1 MENPGELIARSLV
14 PGCFGV
20 KSDCLCQPDQW
31 AGTTLSPYKEKSMT
45 IVLDGS
51 SLTVEKLV
59 AIARHN
65 ERVELAPQALERI
78 KVCRA
83 MLEEKLA
90 NKEIMYGTNTG
101 IGEFSEKILNDDQV
115 KEFQKYLIYNHAAGI
130 GDPAPIEYVRGALA
144 GRINVHAHG
153 NSGCRPEI
161 TLTFVEMLN
170 QGVTPVVCQKGSV
183 GASGDLAPMA
193 QAALLLMGEG
203 EAFYQGERLSGKTA
217 MDRAGIA
224 IPGLQARDGLAA
236 INGSNLL
243 TAMSAIHIFD
253 MERWIKQ
260 ADIAA
265 SMSIEALLGNLKPY
279 SAKLHELR
287 GFNGAIVSAKN
298 IMTCV
303 EGSDLTS
310 GRMKTKVQDAY
321 SMRSTPQVI
330 GAARDAI
337 AYARAQVEIELNGVG
352 DNPIFVP
359 ELKLT
364 LTGANFQ
371 GSPVALPMDMAGA
384 AITMVCVLS
393 ERRLNRLTNP
403 ALSQGLPD
411 FLAHSPGFYS
421 GLMLSQ
427 YTADH
432 LIVEQRM
439 LSAPASIQ
447 SIPAAADQ
455 EDFVSMGMNTA
466 IKNGQ
471 ILDNANGVLGIEF
484 MAAAQALDFRE
495 FTPGRGVQKAREVIR
510 RHVAHLEVDRP
521 LYPDHNAMK
530 ALVKSGEILDEVE
543 KTIGKLG

>member
-1 MENPGELIARSLV
+1 
-14 PGCFGV
+14 
-20 KSDCLCQPDQW
+20 
-31 AGTTLSPYKEKSMT
+31 MT
-45 IVLDGS
+45 IILDGS
-51 SLTVEKLV
+51 SLTIERITSVARFGEK
-59 AIARHN
+59 IA
-65 ERVELAPQALERI
+65 LDPAALERI
-78 KVCRA
+78 KVCRT
-83 MLEEKLA
+83 MVEEKLA
-90 NKEIMYGTNTG
+90 AREIMYGTNTG
-101 IGEFSEKILNDDQV
+101 IGEFSEKILDDQQI
-115 KEFQKYLIYNHAAGI
+115 KEFQKFLIYNHSAGI
-130 GDPAPIEYVRGALA
+130 GDPMPLEHVRAALT

-161 TLTFVEMLN
+161 TLTLVEMLN
-170 QGVTPVVCQKGSV
+170 KGVTPVVCQKGSV

-203 EAFYQGERLSGKTA
+203 EAFYEGQRLSGAEA
-217 MDRAGIA
+217 MRRAGIPV
-224 IPGLQARDGLAA
+224 PGLMARDGLAA
-236 INGSNLL
+236 INGSNFL
-243 TAMSAIHIFD
+243 TAMSALHIYD
-253 MERWIKQ
+253 MERFLRQ
-260 ADIAA
+260 AEIAA
-265 SMSIEALLGNLKPY
+265 AMSIEALLGNLKPY
-279 SAKLHELR
+279 TTRLHELR
-287 GFNGAIVSAKN
+287 GFKGAISSACN
-298 IMTCV
+298 IMKV
-303 EGSDLTS
+303 VSGSDLTT
-310 GRMKTKVQDAY
+310 GKMKTKVQDAY

-337 AYARAQVEIELNGVG
+337 AYARSQVETELNGVG

-371 GSPVALPMDMAGA
+371 GTPVALPMDMAGMA
-384 AITMVCVLS
+384 VTMVCVLS

-432 LIVEQRM
+432 LIVEQRI

-471 ILDNANGVLGIEF
+471 ILDNAYGVLGIEF

-495 FTPGRGVQKAREVIR
+495 FTPGRGTLKAREIIR
-510 RHVAHLEVDRP
+510 QHVAHLEIDRP

-530 ALVKSGEILDEVE
+530 ALVKSTEILSGVE
-543 KTIGKLG
+543 SAVGSLE

>member
-1 MENPGELIARSLV
+1 
-14 PGCFGV
+14 
-20 KSDCLCQPDQW
+20 
-31 AGTTLSPYKEKSMT
+31 MT

-51 SLTVEKLV
+51 SLTIEKIV
-59 AIARHN
+59 AIARHG
-65 ERVELAPQALERI
+65 EKVELAPAALERI
-78 KVCRA
+78 KICRA

-90 NKEIMYGTNTG
+90 NHEIMYGTNTG
-101 IGEFSEKILNDDQV
+101 IGEFSETLLSDDQV
-115 KEFQKYLIYNHAAGI
+115 KEFQRFLVYNHAAGI
-130 GDPAPIEYVRGALA
+130 GDPAPIEHVRAALA

-161 TLTFVEMLN
+161 TLTYVEMLN
-170 QGVTPVVCQKGSV
+170 KGVTPVVCQKGSV

-203 EAFYQGERLSGKTA
+203 EAFFRGEQLPGKIA
-217 MDRAGIA
+217 MEKAGIPV
-224 IPGLQARDGLAA
+224 PGLMARDGLAA
-236 INGSNLL
+236 INGSNLM
-243 TAMSAIHIFD
+243 TAISALHIHD
-253 MERWIKQ
+253 MERFIRQ
-260 ADIAA
+260 AEICAA
-265 SMSIEALLGNLKPY
+265 MSIEALLGNLKPY
-279 SAKLHELR
+279 NTKIHELR
-287 GFNGAIVSAKN
+287 GFKGSITSASN
-298 IMTCV
+298 ILKCL
-303 EGSDLTS
+303 EGSDLAT
-310 GRMKTKVQDAY
+310 GKMKTKVQDAY

-337 AYARAQVEIELNGVG
+337 AYARSQVEIELNGVG

-371 GSPVALPMDMAGA
+371 GSPVALPMDMAGT

-403 ALSQGLPD
+403 ALSAGLPD

-432 LIVEQRM
+432 LIVEQRI

-466 IKNGQ
+466 LKNGQ
-471 ILDNANGVLGIEF
+471 ILDNAYGILGIEF

-495 FTPGRGVQKAREVIR
+495 FTPGKGTAKARETIR
-510 RHVAHLEVDRP
+510 KHVNHLEIDRP

-530 ALVKSGEILDEVE
+530 ALVKSGEILNEVE
-543 KTIGKLG
+543 SVVGALG

>member
-1 MENPGELIARSLV
+1 MMA
-14 PGCFGV
+14 
-20 KSDCLCQPDQW
+20 
-31 AGTTLSPYKEKSMT
+31 

-51 SLTVEKLV
+51 NLTIEKLV
-59 AIARHN
+59 RIAR
-65 ERVELAPQALERI
+65 EGEPVELDTAALKRI
-78 KVCRA
+78 EVCRV

-90 NKEIMYGTNTG
+90 AREVMYGTNTG
-101 IGEFSEKILNDDQV
+101 IGEFSEKLLSDEQV
-115 KEFQKYLIYNHAAGI
+115 REFQRYLVYNHAAGI
-130 GDPAPIEYVRGALA
+130 GDPAPIEHVRGALA

-170 QGVTPVVCQKGSV
+170 KGVTPVVCQKGSV
-183 GASGDLAPMA
+183 GACGDLAPMA

-203 EAFYQGERLSGKTA
+203 EAFYHGERLAGGEA
-217 MDRAGIA
+217 MRRAGIA
-224 IPGLQARDGLAA
+224 VPGLQARDGLAA

-243 TAMSAIHIFD
+243 TAMSALHVYD
-253 MERWIKQ
+253 MERWLKQ
-260 ADIAA
+260 AEIAA
-265 SMSIEALLGNLKPY
+265 AMSIEALLGNLKPY
-279 SAKLHELR
+279 TARLHELR
-287 GFNGAIVSAKN
+287 GFKGAITSAGN
-298 IMTCV
+298 IMKV
-303 EGSDLTS
+303 IEGSDLTI
-310 GRMKTKVQDAY
+310 GKMKTKVQDAY

-330 GAARDAI
+330 GAARDAV
-337 AYARAQVEIELNGVG
+337 AYARSQVEIELNGVG

-359 ELKLT
+359 ELRLT

-371 GSPVALPMDMAGA
+371 GSPVSLPMDMAGI
-384 AITMVCVLS
+384 AITMVSVLS

-411 FLAHSPGFYS
+411 FLAHDPGFYS

-432 LIVEQRM
+432 LIVEQRI

-466 IKNGQ
+466 LKNGQ
-471 ILDNANGVLGIEF
+471 ILDNAYGVLGIEL
-484 MAAAQALDFRE
+484 MAAAQALDFRQ
-495 FTPGRGVQKAREVIR
+495 FTPGKGTRKAREVIR

-521 LYPDHNAMK
+521 LFDDHNAMK
-530 ALVKSGEILDEVE
+530 ALVKSGEILEEVE
-543 KTIGKLG
+543 KLVGKLC